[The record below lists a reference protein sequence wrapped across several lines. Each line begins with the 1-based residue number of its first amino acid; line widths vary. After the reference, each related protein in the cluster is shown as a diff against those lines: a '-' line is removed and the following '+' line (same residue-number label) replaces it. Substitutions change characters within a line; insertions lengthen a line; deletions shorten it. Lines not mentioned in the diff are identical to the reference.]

1 MAKSVISDYS
11 KKEID
16 DVTKTIIGILKSGR
30 KDSMIMETID
40 GTEREKNQIF
50 MVEYDLKKEYVKEL
64 LKKFLKSQDICDVQ
78 IDERT
83 EKLRQNNRMY
93 IYCTDLE
100 IIVEEHKKETV
111 KIYIKIELLNTKPNK
126 SVLLISLH
134 KPEYN
139 MSRKYDQLRG

>member
-1 MAKSVISDYS
+1 
-11 KKEID
+11 
-16 DVTKTIIGILKSGR
+16 
-30 KDSMIMETID
+30 
-40 GTEREKNQIF
+40 

-111 KIYIKIELLNTKPNK
+111 KTYIKIELLNTKPNK